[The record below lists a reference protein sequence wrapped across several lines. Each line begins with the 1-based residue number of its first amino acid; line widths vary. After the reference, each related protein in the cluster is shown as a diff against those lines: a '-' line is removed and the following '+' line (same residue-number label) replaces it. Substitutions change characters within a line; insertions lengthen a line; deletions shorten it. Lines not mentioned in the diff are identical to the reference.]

1 MSRRR
6 NFARTLATAFLLAV
20 ATALLLLPSAP
31 ADAQTT
37 TTITYISNIARSAS
51 NYNSSLDLAQSFT
64 TGSQT
69 GGYRVTHIDIVSVD
83 SQGDTFS
90 ATLYTTDASGHP
102 DTKVADLTPPASFS
116 AGTLTF
122 AAPANTT
129 LAASTTYSV
138 RIDFTA
144 SSLVVGATN
153 SNDEDSGGT
162 SGWSIGDN
170 GYFLNTSGTW
180 TSITQAIRIAVK
192 GTNAATGAPAITGT
206 AQVGETLTAATSG
219 IMDPDGLTTPG
230 YTYQWIRVDGA
241 TETEIARAVSSKYTL
256 TADDL
261 GKTIKVKVSF
271 TDDASNDE
279 TLTSAATGTVAAGQ
293 SETVVWTGTM
303 AAHDSTFAAGAV
315 NYEGYGSS
323 NSAILSATSGSLNP
337 DSFTYDGA
345 THTVE
350 VLAFAIGGSKDLL
363 FFTDTPALTTDLAGL
378 SLRIT
383 VDGVAKTLEIS
394 DAGDTSKSGVDYGF
408 DWEQEDHGYAVH
420 DWKGKTITFELVN
433 RNPDDCAADTTT
445 TCSVSL
451 GGSVTGDLES
461 MGDGDHFSLSVTS
474 GVTYQIDAEGS
485 ETSMGTL
492 ADPYLQLRDASGSV
506 IDSND
511 DGGTGFNA
519 RIIWRASSTGT
530 VYVVIYEADNT
541 LTGTYTLTVSVF
553 NNLATGAPSIS
564 GTAQVGQTLSATTSS
579 IADADG
585 LTNAS
590 FTYQWI
596 RVDGAT
602 ETDISGATASSY
614 TVVAADRGK
623 TIKVKVSFT
632 DDASNA
638 ETLTSAATAA
648 VPAAVPD
655 APLNLRA
662 RAVNGEVALV
672 WGAPPDNG
680 AAITGY
686 RVRFKVSTASAWEN
700 WVSAPTLSATVTGL
714 INDTGY
720 DFEVQAQNS
729 VGRSASAA
737 ISATPVAVISVLLNS
752 TTGQPKTGSTRLGH
766 VRTFQQ
772 FKTGVHPGGYELH
785 SIKVE
790 GASTFGVFPSGLEAT
805 VRKDGPD
812 GQVVAA
818 LNSPSSWA
826 AGMNE
831 FTAPANTILSSQTNY
846 VLHFSRSGAGAI
858 RAGVNGNNCVDNHT
872 PDWDCYVG
880 PDGWNRSIHPN
891 RGVWTGTVG
900 IPRPESP
907 WGKTDSVLRFSIE
920 GLPAGRSGQ
929 EPSPPENLSAQPCER
944 KYVNL
949 SWAAPFGSPDRYEI
963 RASFSSSDLW
973 RNQNAQFFGNNI
985 ADVYH
990 TTETEY
996 RHTARHGITYYTVR
1010 AVNANGPGMWSA
1022 VA

>member
-6 NFARTLATAFLLAV
+6 NFARTLAAAFLLAV

-31 ADAQTT
+31 GHAQTT
-37 TTITYISNIARSAS
+37 TNTYISNIDQGSDDD
-51 NYNSSLDLAQSFT
+51 NSSSTVRGQRFT
-64 TGSQT
+64 TGSQS
-69 GGYRVTHIDIVSVD
+69 GGYTVTSVD
-83 SQGDTFS
+83 IGYDDAEGDKFS
-90 ATLYTTDASGHP
+90 AAIYTVDSDGYP
-102 DTKVADLTPPASFS
+102 DSEVIALTAPTGAWA
-116 AGTLTF
+116 AGTTLSFT
-122 AAPANTT
+122 APANST
-129 LAASTTYSV
+129 LAASTTYTV
-138 RIDFTA
+138 RIA
-144 SSLVVGATN
+144 PSSSAVRLDSTT
-153 SNDEDSGGT
+153 SSDEDSGAF
-162 SGWSIGDN
+162 SGWSIQNLLDAN
-170 GYFLNTSGTW
+170 ITSGW
-180 TSITQAIRIAVK
+180 IHSTSGEIIRIAIK
-192 GTNAATGAPAITGT
+192 GTTAATNSAATGAPTISGT
-206 AQVGETLTAATSG
+206 AEVGETLTAGTSG
-219 IMDPDGLTTPG
+219 IMDSDGLATPG
-230 YTYQWIRVDGA
+230 YTYQWVRVDGA

-461 MGDGDHFSLSVTS
+461 MSDGDHFSLSVTS

-632 DDASNA
+632 DDLGNA

-790 GASTFGVFPSGLEAT
+790 GAPTFGVFPSGLEAT

-818 LNSPSSWA
+818 LNSPSSWTS
-826 AGMNE
+826 GMNE
-831 FTAPANTILSSQTNY
+831 FTAPANTILSSRTNY

-880 PDGWNRSIHPN
+880 PDGWNRFIHPN

-907 WGKTDSVLRFSIE
+907 WGKTR
-920 GLPAGRSGQ
+920 
-929 EPSPPENLSAQPCER
+929 
-944 KYVNL
+944 
-949 SWAAPFGSPDRYEI
+949 
-963 RASFSSSDLW
+963 
-973 RNQNAQFFGNNI
+973 
-985 ADVYH
+985 
-990 TTETEY
+990 
-996 RHTARHGITYYTVR
+996 
-1010 AVNANGPGMWSA
+1010 
-1022 VA
+1022 